1 MKKKSLLTALALT
14 LLSCISASAQVQAS
28 FTADEAMTTYYS
40 QGWDSVKAASSWKYT
55 RTNKSNSWRFL
66 KTSLYQGQQPF
77 SSIDPTSKYSL
88 SIKYD
93 AKSYQ
98 DERATS
104 PDIEIKPNTQVEY
117 YALFCAVWLI
127 NANWTLSVVDVE
139 KQDTTLL
146 TNGFMWSQDNAFTG
160 PSWVKFTYDLNK
172 WAGKTC
178 RFEFRYKGKEG
189 DYVQI
194 DGFKLRQKDTSAS
207 ATINITQGDSVHFL
221 DSSTGNP
228 DHWAWT
234 FEGGTPST
242 SAEQNPVV
250 TYNNMGLH
258 KVKLT
263 VSNSS
268 GSSTAEREGFIT
280 VRAQAPTAL
289 AGLPTAGYMSP
300 WVATF
305 IPVNTPVQ
313 FKDMSKGFPNAW
325 RWTFNG
331 GNPATSTEQNPT
343 VSYTKEGLYGYTLDV
358 DNSVGR
364 WKSGHLEYR
373 ARRVQQTR
381 YGFLR
386 LVWLL
391 WRLKLDGNDKI
402 CRGFQQ
408 ASCPGNN

>member
-77 SSIDPTSKYSL
+77 SSIDPTSKYPL
-88 SIKYD
+88 STKYA

-98 DERATS
+98 AERATS

-178 RFEFRYKGKEG
+178 RFEFRYK
-189 DYVQI
+189 
-194 DGFKLRQKDTSAS
+194 
-207 ATINITQGDSVHFL
+207 
-221 DSSTGNP
+221 
-228 DHWAWT
+228 
-234 FEGGTPST
+234 
-242 SAEQNPVV
+242 
-250 TYNNMGLH
+250 
-258 KVKLT
+258 
-263 VSNSS
+263 
-268 GSSTAEREGFIT
+268 
-280 VRAQAPTAL
+280 
-289 AGLPTAGYMSP
+289 
-300 WVATF
+300 
-305 IPVNTPVQ
+305 
-313 FKDMSKGFPNAW
+313 
-325 RWTFNG
+325 
-331 GNPATSTEQNPT
+331 
-343 VSYTKEGLYGYTLDV
+343 
-358 DNSVGR
+358 
-364 WKSGHLEYR
+364 
-373 ARRVQQTR
+373 
-381 YGFLR
+381 
-386 LVWLL
+386 
-391 WRLKLDGNDKI
+391 
-402 CRGFQQ
+402 
-408 ASCPGNN
+408 